1 MSSDDNAFYDDFAN
15 MLAGELSHGSTNAED
30 NDGSGVMGEMMAN
43 ILVEDAAK
51 ETISCE
57 GQATSLQFPTPA
69 STITVGN
76 PITPSTETQ
85 TPGSVSWGV
94 ECLTMGSFIKTKY
107 LDDAAPGQ
115 DQPPH
120 MVTPVSEGYRVV
132 GSEPSAQLQLPTPL
146 TEVGSFVSPTP
157 QLQLPVPASQL
168 QFPDP
173 QPTELFQVVSP
184 PNPIR
189 LPVTREK
196 PAPEADKPPKKH
208 RPLDPPQAA
217 NPFTQLLKIKTLQ
230 CQGFITSPDSAA
242 ALRKQYTSLSRQ
254 AKYNTSRPENDA
266 TFPQNDQEY
275 CSRVREMFEAI
286 CDWSKGDSEWRARMG
301 QKRVRPWL
309 KELSQVMRQRG
320 LDGDVSKMSDDEVVP
335 PVERMPALDEQ
346 WMNVVHRPMSDV
358 EIELLCA
365 DILVNLHPFSL
376 IGEFP
381 RLTAIE
387 RGHQGAEGGELH
399 PPLEQQRDPVGRV
412 RDVWGA
418 LEPHPDCVPSE
429 CLSTSYQIASPNAQ
443 QFNKVLIHSALRAP
457 WISRIANSPY
467 SETKRK
473 SQNKAG
479 NDRKRNLIEQ
489 GGSEKKKAKL
499 AQNQHDCLG

>member
-365 DILVNLHPFSL
+365 DILNEA
-376 IGEFP
+376 IKAQKGENC
-381 RLTAIE
+381 I
-387 RGHQGAEGGELH
+387 
-399 PPLEQQRDPVGRV
+399 PLWSNNETQWED
-412 RDVWGA
+412 
-418 LEPHPDCVPSE
+418 E